1 MKKLFLLVAAWVL
14 VSCNSQSKGT
24 YKEQSISILLDLTS
38 YEKNPQGVKK
48 EFEKVADEI
57 LLVLQDPEVYEQF
70 LGGKVILNVIDDKGE
85 NLPLWEVR
93 ISKKIGMHRAQFK
106 QSINEIALKFKESSD
121 ELEKSTHSYQKTM
134 ILESII
140 SSLQK
145 LKEGDSL
152 YVISDLYVVDK
163 KSNFEK
169 MKFGWP
175 VDLSSYTQNKKVHLR
190 RIPLLGR
197 DYEQIHVVESWWKSS
212 LEGDSLYFQK
222 AYTEWE
228 NNHKK
233 ELLKLAEN
241 KPEPVVK
248 NLAFSKSPQ
257 KKIQAVDLSAKAR
270 HVIAKNVGQLKHCY
284 DSELDK
290 SDLPLFGTLAIEV
303 IVFENGRVKNIKV
316 IREKGVISEGIS
328 SCIKN
333 VLAKLDFPRPPQGSE
348 GLVKQSLNFNVR
360 L

>member
-57 LLVLQDPEVYEQF
+57 LLVLQDPEVYERF

-145 LKEGDSL
+145 LKKGDSL

-222 AYTEWE
+222 AFTEWE
-228 NNHKK
+228 ENHKK
-233 ELLKLAEN
+233 EAVKLTEN
-241 KPEPVVK
+241 KPEPTI
-248 NLAFSKSPQ
+248 
-257 KKIQAVDLSAKAR
+257 KKIAPFIDLSAKSR
-270 HVIAKNVGQLKHCY
+270 NVIAKNVGQLKHCY

-290 SDLPLFGTLAIEV
+290 SELPFFGTLGIEV
-303 IVFENGRVKNIKV
+303 ILFENGRVKNIKV
-316 IREKGVISEGIS
+316 IREKGVMSEGINA
-328 SCIKN
+328 CIKN
-333 VLAKLDFPRPPQGSE
+333 VIAKLDFPKPPQGSE
-348 GLVKQSLNFNVR
+348 GLIKQSLNFNVR
-360 L
+360 M